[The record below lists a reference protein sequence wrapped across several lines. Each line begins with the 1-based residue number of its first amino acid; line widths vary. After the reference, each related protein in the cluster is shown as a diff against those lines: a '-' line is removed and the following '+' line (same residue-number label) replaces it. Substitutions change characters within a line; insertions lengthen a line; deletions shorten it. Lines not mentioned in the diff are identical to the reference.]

1 MAKTNLLDVLKH
13 IFRIDLKKLILAL
26 ATCGVV
32 LSLLNTLFASY
43 QVHRQAFIQDTL
55 HANQTYATKL
65 AEVTQLFLQ
74 SVNSQLNVSAFHIVE
89 HIDDTVLVNA
99 ELERLLSQTNS
110 FDSLVVV
117 NRAGKIIAVRP
128 ELPVLG
134 ESISSQQLDKVMSQ
148 KPIVLDPFVS
158 PAGNLMISPTY
169 PLIDSQGQYLGFV
182 AGGIYLHGDTILNR
196 LLGKHHYADDSY
208 SYVVDKKRRILYH
221 PDPKRIGEQVSNNIV
236 VDNVLAGQTGAM
248 ELTNS
253 NDIQM
258 LAGFATI
265 PMTGWGVVSQRP
277 LISILNQL
285 AITHKSVVYSS
296 IPFTVV
302 LLGWVFVVGVL
313 IARPLT
319 LLAKQLITVENQSLS
334 GSGVNAWYYEV
345 ANLKFALLQ
354 SHRAVRQ
361 VIKSLDADRKTDK
374 LTSLHNR
381 LSLDLWLKNA
391 INAKVGFSVLAI
403 DIDHFKSIN
412 DSHGHST
419 GDKVLKELAKLMIQN
434 ARTDDFCSRIGGEEF
449 LIFMPNQSISQAMVT
464 AERLRKLISN
474 HSMPDGVR
482 VTVSI
487 GVSQWPNN
495 SMRIDKTIEMAD
507 KALYQAKK
515 MGRNR
520 SCYLEAA

>member
-1 MAKTNLLDVLKH
+1 MAKRKLLCVLRH
-13 IFRIDLKKLILAL
+13 ILRIDLKKLILAL

-43 QVHRQAFIQDTL
+43 QVHKEAFIKDTL

-74 SVNSQLNVSAFHIVE
+74 SVNSQLNVSAFHIAE
-89 HIDDTVLVNA
+89 NIDDTSLVNA

-110 FDSLVVV
+110 FDSLVV
-117 NRAGKIIAVRP
+117 ASADGQIIAVRP

-134 ESISSQQLDKVMSQ
+134 QSISSQQLHKVMLQ
-148 KPIVLDPFVS
+148 KPVVLDPFVS

-169 PLIDSQGQYLGFV
+169 PLFDGQGQYLGFV

-196 LLGKHHYADDSY
+196 LLGRHHYADGSY
-208 SYVVDKKRRILYH
+208 SYVVDKAHRILYH
-221 PDPKRIGEQVSNNIV
+221 PDPDRIGEQVSNNV
-236 VDNVLAGQTGAM
+236 VIDRVLNGQTGAM
-248 ELTNS
+248 ELVNS
-253 NDIQM
+253 SDKQM
-258 LAGFATI
+258 IAGFAAI

-285 AITHKSVVYSS
+285 AITHRSVVYSS
-296 IPFTVV
+296 VPFTIVI
-302 LLGWVFVVGVL
+302 LGWVFVVGFL

-319 LLAKQLITVENQSLS
+319 VLAKQLTVVENKNVS
-334 GSGVNAWYYEV
+334 GAGVSAWYYEV
-345 ANLKFALLQ
+345 ANLKCALLQ

-361 VIKSLDADRKTDK
+361 VISALDADRKTDK
-374 LTSLHNR
+374 LTALHNR
-381 LSLDLWLKNA
+381 LSLDLWLENA
-391 INAKVGFSVLAI
+391 IKSKVGFSVLAI

-412 DSHGHST
+412 DSHGHCT

-434 ARTDDFCSRIGGEEF
+434 ARANDFCCRVGGEEF
-449 LIFMPNQSISQAMVT
+449 LIFMPNQSLSQAMIT
-464 AERLRKLISN
+464 AERLRTLISN
-474 HSMPDGVR
+474 HTMPNGIR

-495 SMRIDKTIEMAD
+495 SMQIDKVIEMAD
-507 KALYQAKK
+507 KALYQAKQS
-515 MGRNR
+515 GRNK
-520 SCYLEAA
+520 SCCLEAA

>member
-1 MAKTNLLDVLKH
+1 MAKKNLLDVLKH

-74 SVNSQLNVSAFHIVE
+74 SVNSQLNVSAFHIAE
-89 HIDDTVLVNA
+89 HIDDTVLINA

-117 NRAGKIIAVRP
+117 NRTGKIIAVMP

-134 ESISSQQLDKVMSQ
+134 ESISSQQLDKVMLQ
-148 KPIVLDPFVS
+148 EPIVLDPFVS

-169 PLIDSQGQYLGFV
+169 PLFNSHGQYLGFV

-196 LLGKHHYADDSY
+196 LLGRHHYEGGSY
-208 SYVVDKKRRILYH
+208 SYVVDKKQRILYH

-236 VDNVLAGQTGAM
+236 IERVLNGQTGAM

-253 NDIQM
+253 GGNQM
-258 LAGFATI
+258 LAGFASI

-285 AITHKSVVYSS
+285 AVTHKSVVYSS
-296 IPFTVV
+296 APFTIVI
-302 LLGWVFVVGVL
+302 LGWVFVAGGL
-313 IARPLT
+313 IAKPLA
-319 LLAKQLITVENQSLS
+319 LLAKQLATVEKHSIAS
-334 GSGVNAWYYEV
+334 SGVSAWYYEV
-345 ANLKFALLQ
+345 ANLKYALIQ

-361 VIKSLDADRKTDK
+361 VIKSLDVDRKTDK

-381 LSLDLWLKNA
+381 LSLELWLENTL
-391 INAKVGFSVLAI
+391 NSQVGFSVLAI

-412 DSHGHST
+412 DSHGHCT
-419 GDKVLKELAKLMIQN
+419 GDKVLKELANLMIQN
-434 ARTDDFCSRIGGEEF
+434 ARGDDFCCRIGGEEF
-449 LIFMPNQSISQAMVT
+449 LIFMPNQSISQAMST
-464 AERLRKLISN
+464 AERLRKLVSN
-474 HSMPDGVR
+474 HIMPDGITI
-482 VTVSI
+482 TVSI
-487 GVSQWPNN
+487 GVSTWPNN

-507 KALYQAKK
+507 KALYQAKRA
-515 MGRNR
+515 GRNR
-520 SCYLEAA
+520 SCCLEAA